1 MASYSYNQM
10 SGVPSQINQR
20 MTLGTNFSA
29 PLIYGQPV
37 AFNQQSAPSQNY
49 QRGAIYGNSITNTQ
63 PLIYGQPAPGVMSL
77 GQQNPYTTIKAPQPT
92 GISSPAPIYAAP
104 SIYGQPT
111 ITTQVAPTAG
121 SYERLYYDAKPP
133 STYSYTN
140 TAISPGSVVPTQTP
154 PMPLGGGQQAP
165 ATGLIGSE
173 QAMTEGLGAITS
185 GAGQAR
191 ADITGVLNEFNDPN
205 SFKNSAATEYLLGQ
219 SQKAIMQN
227 AAARGGLGGGNV
239 LKALQENAIGLASQ
253 DYTNQFSIKAGLADR
268 LAGIAENAGIQ
279 TAGLKATIGA
289 GRYQA
294 GRDIA
299 QNATQAASQIS
310 NLLNQQG
317 ANISDMTKNDITT
330 ITDMIYQSGL
340 QNKIDAQ
347 QLATIL
353 ANISGGQASQ
363 MSQGYQN
370 LGAAQAAG
378 IMGVG
383 NAIQGGLGAGIA
395 TGLIGGS
402 SVAPYSAPPARPTIG
417 VGTGSQYGGYV

>member
-1 MASYSYNQM
+1 MILGDVMTRVGARVAQ
-10 SGVPSQINQR
+10 QQR
-20 MTLGTNFSA
+20 
-29 PLIYGQPV
+29 
-37 AFNQQSAPSQNY
+37 
-49 QRGAIYGNSITNTQ
+49 
-63 PLIYGQPAPGVMSL
+63 PA
-77 GQQNPYTTIKAPQPT
+77 TPQPNIL
-92 GISSPAPIYAAP
+92 GALPPA
-104 SIYGQPT
+104 
-111 ITTQVAPTAG
+111 TTTPV
-121 SYERLYYDAKPP
+121 
-133 STYSYTN
+133 
-140 TAISPGSVVPTQTP
+140 TAIPVPTVTPTQTT
-154 PMPLGGGQQAP
+154 PMPMNTTGAP
-165 ATGLIGSE
+165 PTGLIGSE
-173 QAMTEGLGAITS
+173 QALTEGLGAITS

-205 SFKNSAATEYLLGQ
+205 AFKNSAATEYLLGQ
-219 SQKAIMQN
+219 SQRAIERS
-227 AAARGGLGGGNV
+227 AAARGGLLGGNV
-239 LKALQENAIGLASQ
+239 LQELQRNAIGLASQ
-253 DYTNQFSIKAGLADR
+253 DYNNQFNIKAGLADR

-279 TAGLKATIGA
+279 TAGLKATVGA

-317 ANISDMTKNDITT
+317 ANISDITKNDITT
-330 ITDMIYQSGL
+330 ITNMIYQSGL

-383 NAIQGGLGAGIA
+383 NAIQSGITQGIA
-395 TGLIGGS
+395 TGVLGG
-402 SVAPYSAPPARPTIG
+402 
-417 VGTGSQYGGYV
+417 

>member
-1 MASYSYNQM
+1 MILGAAAAPMMAPAIA
-10 SGVPSQINQR
+10 GVLPTGNAMAR
-20 MTLGTNFSA
+20 MGARIT
-29 PLIYGQPV
+29 
-37 AFNQQSAPSQNY
+37 QQN
-49 QRGAIYGNSITNTQ
+49 
-63 PLIYGQPAPGVMSL
+63 QPAP
-77 GQQNPYTTIKAPQPT
+77 QT
-92 GISSPAPIYAAP
+92 AAP
-104 SIYGQPT
+104 PQNILGALPPAASAAPVTATPVPT
-111 ITTQVAPTAG
+111 ITPIQTTSMPMNTTGAP
-121 SYERLYYDAKPP
+121 P
-133 STYSYTN
+133 
-140 TAISPGSVVPTQTP
+140 
-154 PMPLGGGQQAP
+154 
-165 ATGLIGSE
+165 TGLIGSE
-173 QAMTEGLGAITS
+173 QAMNEGLGAITS

-205 SFKNSAATEYLLGQ
+205 AFKNSAATEYLLGQ
-219 SQKAIMQN
+219 SQKAIERS
-227 AAARGGLGGGNV
+227 AAARGGLLGGNV
-239 LKALQENAIGLASQ
+239 LQELQRNAVGLASQ
-253 DYTNQFSIKAGLADR
+253 DYTNQFSIKASLADR

-279 TAGLKATIGA
+279 TAGLKATIGS

-330 ITDMIYQSGL
+330 ITDMIYQSGM
-340 QNKIDAQ
+340 QNKVDAQ

-383 NAIQGGLGAGIA
+383 NAIQGGIQQGIA
-395 TGLIGGS
+395 TGVLGAP
-402 SVAPYSAPPARPTIG
+402 APYAAMPSSTTTN
-417 VGTGSQYGGYV
+417 TGAQYGGYV